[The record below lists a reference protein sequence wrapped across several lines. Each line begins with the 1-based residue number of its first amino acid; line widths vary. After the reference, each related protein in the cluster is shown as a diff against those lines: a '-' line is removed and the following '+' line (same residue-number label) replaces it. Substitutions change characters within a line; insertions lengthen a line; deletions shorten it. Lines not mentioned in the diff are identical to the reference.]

1 MPKIKMPTS
10 APSLDMTPMVDLAFL
25 LVTFFMLTAQFRP
38 EEAVAVD
45 TPSSMSSAP
54 IPTEN
59 LMTIIVDSADR
70 VFWDFTDKKVRRAV
84 VEAITKNHQITL
96 TEDQITRFVN
106 LNAIG
111 VPIQALPA
119 YLDLDSPSERKEV
132 DQQSRGIPMDS
143 TNNQLLEWVRT
154 TQLIFSSNAPK
165 PTNPLVALK
174 GDGNVKYTTMDKV
187 IKVFQSPTVKINR
200 FKMITDLEESRL

>member
-45 TPSSMSSAP
+45 TPSSMSSMP

-84 VEAITKNHQITL
+84 VEAIAKNHQISL
-96 TEDQITRFVN
+96 TEEQITRFVN

-111 VPIQALPA
+111 VPIQALPT

-132 DQQSRGIPMDS
+132 DQQSKGIPMDS